1 MYIKTQFLNL
11 YSLRY
16 YICFPD
22 QYKMK
27 KFLLLSVAILFTIKL
42 FAQNQASDETPIT
55 YKNLSGNINGTL
67 SLPKNVSGKIPVVLI
82 VADAGL
88 TDRNGNNEQT
98 GLTGNMYK
106 LLAEGLAKSGIASV
120 RYDKRMVGES
130 KTANKL
136 EDLRFDDYV
145 DDAVGWIGILNDDQ
159 RFSKVVILGH
169 GEGSLVS
176 MLAARDQPAKIIISI
191 NATSEQGDKVMTEQF
206 KSKPQYIQD
215 EFKTLLDSMK
225 KGKTFD
231 NVDLAMYPLVT
242 TAKQKYLLSYFRYP
256 PLRSMKLIRVPML
269 IIQGTTDV
277 QVSVA
282 DAEKLKKAKSDA
294 TLIIIKG
301 MNHIMKEAPEDKDKN
316 MATYSDPALPLKT
329 ELVPALVNFI
339 NKN

>member
-1 MYIKTQFLNL
+1 
-11 YSLRY
+11 
-16 YICFPD
+16 
-22 QYKMK
+22 MK
-27 KFLLLSVAILFTIKL
+27 KIFLLSIALLLTIGV
-42 FAQNQASDETPIT
+42 FAQSDASDESPLN
-55 YKNLSGNINGTL
+55 YKIPSGNISGTL
-67 SLPKNVSGKIPVVLI
+67 SMPKNASGKVPVVII
-82 VADAGL
+82 VADSGP

-98 GLTGNMYK
+98 GLNGNMYK
-106 LLAEGLAKSGIASV
+106 MLAEGLAKSGIASL

-145 DDAVGWIGILNDDQ
+145 DDAVGLIGMLNEDP

-169 GEGSLVS
+169 GEGSLAAT
-176 MLAARDQPAKIIISI
+176 LAARDQPVKDIISI
-191 NATSEQGDKVMTEQF
+191 NATSEQGDKLMTDIF
-206 KSKPQYIQD
+206 KSKPQYLQD

-231 NVDLAMYPLVT
+231 NVDLAMYPLVS
-242 TAKQKYLLSYFRYP
+242 TAKQKYLISYFKYP
-256 PLRSMKLIRVPML
+256 PLRVMKLMKVPTL

-301 MNHIMKEAPEDKDKN
+301 MNHIMKEAPADKDAN
-316 MATYSDPALPLKT
+316 METYANPTLPLKA
-329 ELVPALVNFI
+329 ELIPDIVDFI
-339 NKN
+339 KKN

>member
-1 MYIKTQFLNL
+1 
-11 YSLRY
+11 
-16 YICFPD
+16 
-22 QYKMK
+22 MK
-27 KFLLLSVAILFTIKL
+27 KILLLSLAFLLTIKV
-42 FAQNQASDETPIT
+42 FAQNGPSDETPIN
-55 YKNLSGNINGTL
+55 YKNLSGNIIGTL
-67 SLPKNVSGKIPVVLI
+67 SLPKNVSGKVPVVLI
-82 VADAGL
+82 VADSGP

-98 GLTGNMYK
+98 GLNSNMYK
-106 LLAEGLAKSGIASV
+106 LLAEGLAKNGIASV
-120 RYDKRMVGES
+120 RFDKRMVGES

-145 DDAVGWIGILNDDQ
+145 DDAVGLIGMLNDDQ

-169 GEGSLVS
+169 GEGSLVA
-176 MLAARDQPAKIIISI
+176 MLAARDQPAKAIISI
-191 NATSEQGDKVMTEQF
+191 NATSEQGDKLMTQQF

-256 PLRSMKLIRVPML
+256 PLRVIKVMKVPVLIV
-269 IIQGTTDV
+269 QGTTDV
-277 QVSVA
+277 QNSVA

-294 TLIIIKG
+294 VLITIKG
-301 MNHIMKEAPEDKDKN
+301 MNHIMKEAPADKDQN
-316 MATYSDPALPLKT
+316 MATYSNPALPLKA
-329 ELVPALVNFI
+329 ELVPDLVDFI

>member
-1 MYIKTQFLNL
+1 MIL
-11 YSLRY
+11 YCLRH

-22 QYKMK
+22 NHKMK
-27 KFLLLSVAILFTIKL
+27 KILLLSITFLLTLSA
-42 FAQNQASDETPIT
+42 FAQSESSDETPIS
-55 YKNLSGNINGTL
+55 YKNLSGNISGTL
-67 SLPKNVSGKIPVVLI
+67 TMPKNVSDKIPVVLI
-82 VADAGL
+82 VADSGP

-98 GLTGNMYK
+98 GLNGNMYK
-106 LLAEGLAKSGIASV
+106 LLAEGLAKNGIASV

-130 KTANKL
+130 KTANKV

-145 DDAVGWIGILNDDQ
+145 DDAVGLIGILNDDQ
-159 RFSKVVILGH
+159 RFSKVIILGH
-169 GEGSLVS
+169 GEGSLAA

-191 NATSEQGDKVMTEQF
+191 NATSEQGDKLMTEQF
-206 KSKPQYIQD
+206 KSKPQYLQD

-242 TAKQKYLLSYFRYP
+242 TAKQKYLISYFKYP
-256 PLRSMKLIRVPML
+256 PLRVIKLMKAPTL

-294 TLIIIKG
+294 TLITIKG
-301 MNHIMKEAPEDKDKN
+301 MNHIMKEAPLDKDQN
-316 MATYSDPALPLKT
+316 MTTYSNPTLPLKA
-329 ELVPALVNFI
+329 ELVPDIVDFI
-339 NKN
+339 KKN